1 MRRWRPSSSG
11 ASTFSTTCCRRASPT
26 SERSRRSSS
35 SITSTLTRRRS
46 ASARRWACPS
56 REPRRPSRREVRRLA
71 STFDKLETRGTLT
84 KTKRFRPGDQ
94 PGKANHLVKLPKGAK
109 PVTVSLSPKEQV
121 AWRMFGKF
129 VQARRGE
136 NPELEDNLL
145 KAHIKLRPEE
155 YLAVAWMNTTF
166 AAVGSVVAAFA
177 LALFLFILRIDIF
190 SLLIFLGLVA
200 ALPIFFSYMHYF
212 GLPVGPKGKPRSMA
226 KKRGTKIDKRIS
238 GAMSFISA
246 MASADVPVDV
256 IFKELSKQTVYGE
269 VAREAEWITRDTE
282 LLGLDI
288 LSAIRKAAQRSPS
301 SKFQDFLQGVVTTST
316 SGGQLKPY
324 FLVKAEQFE
333 KEDRLEMRKKM
344 ETLGMLAESFV
355 TVVVAFPLFL
365 VVIMAIMALISKG
378 SSGSVLVLLYVVVA
392 LMIPLSQFGFFLA
405 KKQREIKQIERRL
418 PDFLRDVAEAGRFGM
433 TLADAIVV
441 SGGGRYGKL
450 TPEIKKMAAQITWG
464 VPATEALHLFATRV
478 KTPMIERVVAII
490 VKSSDAGGDV
500 ADVLTMVSHDTK
512 ENQLTEDER
521 RIAMSTY
528 IAVIYISFMVFLVT
542 IWILNVTFL
551 PKMLE
556 ASGALEGGAG
566 AALAGASPLA
576 NNLPEVVFNVK
587 IAFFIA
593 VIVHALGDGV
603 LAGVLDTG
611 KIANGLRHSF
621 IMLVIAMF
629 AFLVI

>member
-1 MRRWRPSSSG
+1 MANPDL
-11 ASTFSTTCCRRASPT
+11 
-26 SERSRRSSS
+26 EK
-35 SITSTLTRRRS
+35 
-46 ASARRWACPS
+46 AR
-56 REPRRPSRREVRRLA
+56 VRLY
-71 STFDKLETRGTLT
+71 E
-84 KTKRFRPGDQ
+84 
-94 PGKANHLVKLPKGAK
+94 KADRK
-109 PVTVSLSPKEQV
+109 P
-121 AWRMFGKF
+121 
-129 VQARRGE
+129 
-136 NPELEDNLL
+136 
-145 KAHIKLRPEE
+145 
-155 YLAVAWMNTTF
+155 
-166 AAVGSVVAAFA
+166 
-177 LALFLFILRIDIF
+177 
-190 SLLIFLGLVA
+190 
-200 ALPIFFSYMHYF
+200 
-212 GLPVGPKGKPRSMA
+212 
-226 KKRGTKIDKRIS
+226 
-238 GAMSFISA
+238 
-246 MASADVPVDV
+246 
-256 IFKELSKQTVYGE
+256 
-269 VAREAEWITRDTE
+269 
-282 LLGLDI
+282 
-288 LSAIRKAAQRSPS
+288 
-301 SKFQDFLQGVVTTST
+301 
-316 SGGQLKPY
+316 
-324 FLVKAEQFE
+324 
-333 KEDRLEMRKKM
+333 
-344 ETLGMLAESFV
+344 
-355 TVVVAFPLFL
+355 
-365 VVIMAIMALISKG
+365 AIMATG
-378 SSGSVLVLLYVVVA
+378 TA
-392 LMIPLSQFGFFLA
+392 LMVLAGFIAFLNLINSINLGFRGDQRPIERFLFWLIIAILGFIGPYGFFLA

-478 KTPMIERVVAII
+478 KTPMVERVVAII